1 MLLIDGWTG
10 HCPEVVRQ
18 ATPAGK
24 NVIPKIIPKGTTLIT
39 INLGLYYLYYK
50 SGTEEGP
57 YPRPKRLPKI

>member
-1 MLLIDGWTG
+1 MNTFSNPLKLEIYSS
-10 HCPEVVRQ
+10 Q
-18 ATPAGK
+18 
-24 NVIPKIIPKGTTLIT
+24 ISIIHTFIT